1 MFGDWHLAMASYN
14 GGPGRVQRA
23 MKRSGRE
30 EFWSLSTSTRF
41 LPRETREYVPMIL
54 AATIIAK
61 NPAQYGFEVVGMPA
75 RPTDTVAVPPAVDL
89 RRIAEWA
96 GVTADEIQQL
106 NPELRRWT
114 TPIRGQE
121 YELKVPW
128 DAAQNVRI
136 QLAAASPNALNA
148 LQWYTVKRGET
159 LTSIARK
166 LRVKRTDLAEANYVR
181 VASRVATGQ
190 KLLIPRMPS
199 ATLLARA
206 ASGTPAGTIADA
218 DEAETRDGADDETER
233 ITYRVR
239 AGDTLFAIARRYGMT
254 VGGLKAL
261 NNLRS
266 SALKIGAR
274 LVVESSRAANNQ
286 QQQ

>member
-1 MFGDWHLAMASYN
+1 
-14 GGPGRVQRA
+14 
-23 MKRSGRE
+23 
-30 EFWSLSTSTRF
+30 
-41 LPRETREYVPMIL
+41 MIL

-61 NPAQYGFEVVGMPA
+61 NPAQYGFDVLGMPA
-75 RPTDTVAVPPAVDL
+75 RSTETVAVPPAVDL

-96 GVTADEIQQL
+96 GVTADDIQQL

-121 YELKVPW
+121 YELKVPA
-128 DAAQNVRI
+128 DAADNVRI
-136 QLAAASPNALNA
+136 QLAAASPNELNA

-159 LTSIARK
+159 LTTIARK
-166 LRVKRTDLAEANYVR
+166 LRVSRTDLAEANYLR
-181 VASRVATGQ
+181 VASRVAAGQ

-206 ASGTPAGTIADA
+206 ASGTPIDATSAA
-218 DEAETRDGADDETER
+218 DEDEVEDTRADDTER

-239 AGDTLFAIARRYGMT
+239 AGDTLFAIARRYGMS
-254 VGGLKAL
+254 VEGLKAL
-261 NNLRS
+261 NHLRS

-274 LVVESSRAANNQ
+274 LLVESGRTANNQ